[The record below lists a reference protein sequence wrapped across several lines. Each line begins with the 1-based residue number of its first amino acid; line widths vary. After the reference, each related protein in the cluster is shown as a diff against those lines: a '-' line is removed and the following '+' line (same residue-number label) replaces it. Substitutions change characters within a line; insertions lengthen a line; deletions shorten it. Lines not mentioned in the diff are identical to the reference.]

1 MILIF
6 TGNKSVHSEITI
18 NANPEKVWKVL
29 TDIKAYPEWNP
40 TMLLIEGDVKEGGKV
55 TYQFTQDASTISKIG
70 AKVIEIIPNQLLNQ
84 KGGIPAVLTFD
95 HKYVL
100 EPAGETTVIIIHEDY
115 KGLGVHFWNPEPV
128 EKAYQRLNEALK
140 SRVEGN

>member
-1 MILIF
+1 M
-6 TGNKSVHSEITI
+6 
-18 NANPEKVWKVL
+18 
-29 TDIKAYPEWNP
+29 
-40 TMLLIEGDVKEGGKV
+40 
-55 TYQFTQDASTISKIG
+55 
-70 AKVIEIIPNQLLNQ
+70 IEIIPNQLLNQ